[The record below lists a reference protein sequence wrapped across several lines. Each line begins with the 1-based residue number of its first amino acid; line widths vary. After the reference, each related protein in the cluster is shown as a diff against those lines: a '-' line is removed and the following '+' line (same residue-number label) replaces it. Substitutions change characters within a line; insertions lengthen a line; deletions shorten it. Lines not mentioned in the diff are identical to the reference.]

1 MNNLNT
7 KYIRYKGK
15 LIKKDKWILDDGT
28 ILFGYPPFK
37 DRNNI
42 KDYTA
47 QKSYEY
53 SLNTKM
59 IKGQEYADPKDMTLK
74 YYNDYL
80 YKYNK
85 KEILKYCINMLKHFK
100 EVLIVCDYFGID
112 PINCNNKIIYFK
124 EIIRIVNK
132 YK

>member
-47 QKSYEY
+47 QKSYKY

-59 IKGQEYADPKDMTLK
+59 IKGQEYADPKDMALK

-85 KEILKYCINMLKHFK
+85 KNNIKILYKYVKTLQRSFNGM
-100 EVLIVCDYFGID
+100 
-112 PINCNNKIIYFK
+112 
-124 EIIRIVNK
+124 
-132 YK
+132 